1 MSSSE
6 PRELLGI
13 DPSELRFA
21 CAFSP
26 PACFSRFDSVFAV
39 IFSSFYGFPDGFH
52 SENASFLCGADFG
65 VSLLLFFLHFEVLF
79 TRTFW
84 RLPNLWPYLF
94 PLFPNFPS
102 FCFLRSNRSCS
113 RVKEADLVYTAS
125 NKQNRWIRRLQGN
138 WIISITVYLF
148 TSKSEYKFWS
158 SLLSKTT
165 LTVLLTKLYYSY

>member
-102 FCFLRSNRSCS
+102 FCFLRSFDRAVELKKQISCTLHLTNRTDEYVAFKVTESFRLPFIC
-113 RVKEADLVYTAS
+113 LP
-125 NKQNRWIRRLQGN
+125 QNL
-138 WIISITVYLF
+138 SINFEVLFYLRQ
-148 TSKSEYKFWS
+148 
-158 SLLSKTT
+158 LLRFC
-165 LTVLLTKLYYSY
+165 